1 MSETSPLPD
10 PDPAARKEVLR
21 LAMKA
26 FRKRMKLMKLDD
38 ESRLGHGPMS
48 GGGRSGV
55 VAITPP
61 NQFPKDVWEELVEQG
76 KLRRAGRG
84 IYELIDPLQTH
95 SWEKSLYV
103 LVLVLRTCGRKMWV
117 EKCLAKARI
126 EIFRPTFF
134 DRLGV
139 SK

>member
-10 PDPAARKEVLR
+10 SDPAPRKEVLR

-26 FRKRMKLMKLDD
+26 FRKRLKLMKLDD

-84 IYELIDPLQTH
+84 IYELIDP
-95 SWEKSLYV
+95 
-103 LVLVLRTCGRKMWV
+103 
-117 EKCLAKARI
+117 
-126 EIFRPTFF
+126 
-134 DRLGV
+134 
-139 SK
+139 